1 MRPATYKRIHR
12 WAGYFLKRF
21 HLGRDFQAI
30 LIQTFFWECFQFLCA
45 HSMPHTHSIFQYPI
59 IHSLKTIELYI
70 RHCLWNLLCKTPIEV
85 FCFLQG
91 TISWESPWTEEEI
104 ILRAGMA
111 QSTGYST
118 NLKPTSPLADEIV
131 WALVLLLLLADMP
144 WPLLA
149 TSFKMEVE
157 PNLLLPPSFTNLLI
171 PLPTMFKQGSTCLPC
186 APLTHPPTTRSSSAA
201 GGRDLCNQL

>member
-1 MRPATYKRIHR
+1 MFPISLCTQYATHTLNIPISNHSFSKDNWALYPSLLVEPPLQNANRRFLFSARHHFMR
-12 WAGYFLKRF
+12 
-21 HLGRDFQAI
+21 
-30 LIQTFFWECFQFLCA
+30 E
-45 HSMPHTHSIFQYPI
+45 
-59 IHSLKTIELYI
+59 
-70 RHCLWNLLCKTPIEV
+70 
-85 FCFLQG
+85 
-91 TISWESPWTEEEI
+91 WTEEEI
-104 ILRAGMA
+104 MLRAGMA

-157 PNLLLPPSFTNLLI
+157 PNLLLPPSFTSLLI